1 MSETSFTESFKTN
14 HGLHGLLVG
23 VGTSLV
29 LRNITN
35 YNTIIGIG
43 AGVGTYY
50 FMTRDTQPTSSIP
63 INPTNTQTTNSVPD
77 LFNPFGNIDFS
88 WINQITTY
96 GEPVRPE
103 PIMLNSGFS

>member
-63 INPTNTQTTNSVPD
+63 ITPSLPTNTQTTNSVPFD
-77 LFNPFGNIDFS
+77 PFDPFGIFANNPD
-88 WINQITTY
+88 
-96 GEPVRPE
+96 RPQ